1 MLTVEGLHVPLILL
15 VDVLG
20 SVGTDP
26 PVHMVREVPKLK
38 VGVMLGFTVTL
49 NVVGNAHCPAV
60 GVNV

>member
-1 MLTVEGLHVPLILL
+1 MLL

-26 PVHMVREVPKLK
+26 PAHMVREVPKLK

-49 NVVGNAHCPAV
+49 NVAGNAHCPAV

>member
-1 MLTVEGLHVPLILL
+1 MLL

-26 PVHMVREVPKLK
+26 PAHMVREVPKLK
-38 VGVMLGFTVTL
+38 VGVILGFTVTL
-49 NVVGNAHCPAV
+49 NVVGNAHCPAE